1 MQKEFVRSM
10 NSNYER
16 ILLESRPEERKY
28 QYCMVTRGGIK
39 GLLPCSLRYLNGSA
53 YLYYDI
59 TSKQSITQLHGRK
72 CIDREWLKDFMW
84 SYDRLQLELGRFL
97 LDMQNVIWY
106 PEQIFQDLENNV
118 FFFLYVPY
126 CGEETGF
133 KKLLEYLVE
142 KIDYEDEILVECVYK
157 MYEQY
162 EKNGGMYLQA
172 QILEDV
178 KVLDAAAAVEKA
190 PELSTRTVNQT
201 EQSLL
206 DKTGDRVEPAAT
218 ASEKT
223 ERQGRN
229 TVPEK
234 KGFFSVLGGRKKK
247 YEEEM
252 ESYRETMQ
260 RQMEGYAVAEDTSY
274 EEAYGQTVYME
285 EKEPVQTMH
294 RLYTLDGRILVQL
307 DKPAYLVGKKKQEA
321 DIVLQDISVSR
332 IHARISTEAGE
343 SYLEDLNSTNGT
355 CKNGLRL
362 QPYEKQ
368 RLEPGDE
375 ITIGKLVFIYR

>member
-72 CIDREWLKDFMW
+72 CIDRDWLKDFMW

-118 FFFLYVPY
+118 FLFLYVPY
-126 CGEETGF
+126 CEEETGF

-142 KIDYEDEILVECVYK
+142 KIDYEDELLVECVYK

-162 EKNGGMYLQA
+162 EKNGSMYLQA

-178 KVLDAAAAVEKA
+178 KILDTAAAVEKA
-190 PELSTRTVNQT
+190 PELLPRTVNQT
-201 EQSLL
+201 EQPLQ
-206 DKTGDRVEPAAT
+206 DKTGDKVEPAMA
-218 ASEKT
+218 AAEKA

-229 TVPEK
+229 AVPEK

-260 RQMEGYAVAEDTSY
+260 RQMEGYAVAEDTQY

-285 EKEPVQTMH
+285 EKEPVQTTH
-294 RLYTLDGRILVQL
+294 RLYTPDGRILVQL
-307 DKPAYLVGKKKQEA
+307 DKPAYLIGKKKQEA

-343 SYLEDLNSTNGT
+343 CYLEDLNSTNGT
-355 CKNGLRL
+355 GKNGLRL